1 MKKVYIFLAAICLAA
16 MTSCIKEDL
25 NIAEEVILEVS
36 LDTREGIQGSS
47 LNQGD
52 KIKDAMV
59 WVFNKDND
67 YACVGYRTFTAA
79 ENTYAQIPLE
89 MHVPVPTCNGSANYR
104 VVAVLNREKWGTLAN
119 SFGSGTTYAQLT
131 AAKFA
136 NDELMS
142 SVVSDNPAATGGTPN
157 VMPASHWCDVTVY
170 GKDYK
175 NNQDTLMNNH
185 PGHCAV
191 ANLNVFRAVAKTQ
204 LFVSKATNDFNLE
217 ITRVQ
222 VMSAE
227 APNKGMVLSSV
238 AADALAAESGNP
250 TATWFG
256 SLDDTDD
263 YTASFSQ
270 PLINGTTI
278 TTNENG
284 TTTETASFT
293 PISNA
298 AAATSYQNI
307 YVGSAFLYEN
317 PQGWTI
323 AQCNAYDGA
332 NEPSDKV
339 KTDGG
344 YYMKVDYKID
354 GSEKVGYIL
363 LPSCVRNHDYQIR
376 LTVHGGGKLELTL
389 QVNEWKEDEQ
399 TYNYTEQ
406 VTVEGANKLTW
417 TTKASESEANGV
429 NTVTLA
435 PADSN
440 NSTPYAVCEFYIS
453 TPEDAEWHAAF
464 VEGAINAFEFFV
476 DADEN
481 GVSTISGAVGAKTEN
496 GQPIMST
503 IKIRAKQATVPS
515 NAEAFL
521 SIVVVTP
528 DGRTLPTD
536 VLTGGVRQKILQTA
550 SFSQN

>member
-1 MKKVYIFLAAICLAA
+1 MKKVYIYIAAMCLAA
-16 MTSCIKEDL
+16 LTGCIKEDL
-25 NIAEEVILEVS
+25 NIAEEVTLEVS
-36 LDTREGIQGSS
+36 LDTREGTQGSS

-59 WVFNKDND
+59 WVFDKNND
-67 YACVGYRTFTAA
+67 YACVGWRTFTAA

-104 VVAVLNREKWGTLAN
+104 VVAVLNREKWGDLAN
-119 SFGSGTTYAQLT
+119 SFGSGTTYDQLT

-136 NDELMS
+136 NQDLMN
-142 SVVSDNPAATGGTPN
+142 SVVSDSPETTGGTPN

-175 NNQDTLMNNH
+175 NNQDTPMSNH
-185 PGHCAV
+185 PDNCAV

-204 LFVSKATNDFNLE
+204 LFVSKATDDFKLE
-217 ITRVQ
+217 ITGVQ
-222 VMSAE
+222 VKSAK

-238 AADALAAESGNP
+238 AAADLAAENGNP

-256 SLDDTDD
+256 SLDETND

-270 PLINGTTI
+270 PLTNGTTI
-278 TTNENG
+278 TTNEDG

-293 PISNA
+293 PISNP

-323 AQCNAYDGA
+323 TQCNEYDGV
-332 NEPSDKV
+332 NEPSDNV
-339 KTDGG
+339 KTRGG

-363 LPSCVRNHDYQIR
+363 LPSCVRNHDYHIR

-389 QVNEWKEDEQ
+389 QVNEWKEDEV

-406 VTVEGANKLTW
+406 VTVEGENQLKW
-417 TTKASESEANGV
+417 TAKASESEANGV

-435 PADSN
+435 AADEG

-464 VEGAINAFEFFV
+464 VEGAINAFEFV
-476 DADEN
+476 DAGGN
-481 GVSTISGAVGAKTEN
+481 GVSTISGAVGAKN
-496 GQPIMST
+496 DSNQPIKST

-515 NAEAFL
+515 NTEAFL

-536 VLTGGVRQKILQTA
+536 VLTGGVRQKILQTG
-550 SFSQN
+550 SLSQN

>member
-36 LDTREGIQGSS
+36 LDTREGTQGSS

-67 YACVGYRTFTAA
+67 DACVGYRTFTAA

-175 NNQDTLMNNH
+175 NNQDTPMNNH

-204 LFVSKATNDFNLE
+204 LFVSKATNDFKLE
-217 ITRVQ
+217 ITGVQ
-222 VMSAE
+222 VMSAN

-238 AADALAAESGNP
+238 AADALAAENGNP

-256 SLDDTDD
+256 SLDDTSD
-263 YTASFSQ
+263 YTANFSQ
-270 PLINGTTI
+270 PLKSANGDPATLTVPAG
-278 TTNENG
+278 TATATNG
-284 TTTETASFT
+284 S
-293 PISNA
+293 
-298 AAATSYQNI
+298 
-307 YVGSAFLYEN
+307 YVGAAFLYEN
-317 PQGWTI
+317 PDGWTI
-323 AQCNAYDGA
+323 SDWTSHDCSNAPEGA
-332 NEPSDKV
+332 GLRDDETSA
-339 KTDGG
+339 TEFG
-344 YYMKVDYKID
+344 YYMEVKYKIND
-354 GSEKVGYIL
+354 GAETTSYVP
-363 LPSCVRNHDYQIR
+363 LPSVVRNHDYQVRALIDA
-376 LTVHGGGKLELTL
+376 GGKLSLSL
-389 QVNEWKEDEQ
+389 VVNEWDVDDDNNWNF
-399 TYNYTEQ
+399 TDNVS
-406 VTVEGANKLTW
+406 VTANGKLSWDVEGNDNVKINEAETQITLPQTGINTNNKAQCKFTFDTPRDGAKW
-417 TTKASESEANGV
+417 MAS
-429 NTVTLA
+429 
-435 PADSN
+435 
-440 NSTPYAVCEFYIS
+440 
-453 TPEDAEWHAAF
+453 F
-464 VEGAINAFEFFV
+464 VGGDVNAFKFI
-476 DADEN
+476 DEN
-481 GVSTISGAVGAKTEN
+481 GNLVNTISGTIDGEESILTICTTEN
-496 GQPIMST
+496 SVKDT
-503 IKIRAKQATVPS
+503 KQA
-515 NAEAFL
+515 EL
-521 SIVVVTP
+521 DIVVVTG
-528 DGRTLPTD
+528 DGRTLSASVVFKNGRPMIIQE
-536 VLTGGVRQKILQTA
+536 LTM
-550 SFSQN
+550 

>member
-1 MKKVYIFLAAICLAA
+1 MKKVYIFLTAICLAA

-36 LDTREGIQGSS
+36 LDTREGTQGSS

-59 WVFNKDND
+59 WVFNKDNNF
-67 YACVGYRTFTAA
+67 ACVGYRTFTAA

-89 MHVPVPTCNGSANYR
+89 MHVPVPTCNGAANYR

-170 GKDYK
+170 GTNYK
-175 NNQDTLMNNH
+175 NDTDTPMNNH

-204 LFVSKATNDFNLE
+204 LFVSKATNDFKLE
-217 ITRVQ
+217 ITGVQ
-222 VMSAE
+222 VMSAK

-238 AADALAAESGNP
+238 AAADLAAGNGNP

-256 SLDDTDD
+256 SLDDTSD
-263 YTASFSQ
+263 YTASFLQ
-270 PLINGTTI
+270 PLT
-278 TTNENG
+278 NG
-284 TTTETASFT
+284 TTTTTNDDGSSSTSASFT
-293 PISNA
+293 TIVNNVSA
-298 AAATSYQNI
+298 ASYQNI

-317 PQGWTI
+317 PLGWTI

-376 LTVHGGGKLELTL
+376 LTVHGGGRMK
-389 QVNEWKEDEQ
+389 
-399 TYNYTEQ
+399 
-406 VTVEGANKLTW
+406 
-417 TTKASESEANGV
+417 
-429 NTVTLA
+429 
-435 PADSN
+435 
-440 NSTPYAVCEFYIS
+440 
-453 TPEDAEWHAAF
+453 
-464 VEGAINAFEFFV
+464 
-476 DADEN
+476 
-481 GVSTISGAVGAKTEN
+481 
-496 GQPIMST
+496 
-503 IKIRAKQATVPS
+503 
-515 NAEAFL
+515 
-521 SIVVVTP
+521 
-528 DGRTLPTD
+528 
-536 VLTGGVRQKILQTA
+536 
-550 SFSQN
+550 